1 MTGYVS
7 NSAFSNLSEGF
18 MSTLDFLLC
27 FRYRQKQI
35 PEMRRTVI
43 MLRAAAIAVWVC
55 ELIRGLTAEVGAELE
70 AEVETEEAAEV
81 EATVVAEVEEDTFER
96 ALDT

>member
-1 MTGYVS
+1 
-7 NSAFSNLSEGF
+7 
-18 MSTLDFLLC
+18 
-27 FRYRQKQI
+27 
-35 PEMRRTVI
+35 